1 MSGNTMSDKH
11 VCGGFQEN
19 EASQPGAR
27 PERRARDHPGG
38 KTSGIRQMS
47 DILHQSKVIV
57 CEDR

>member
-1 MSGNTMSDKH
+1 MYAA
-11 VCGGFQEN
+11 
-19 EASQPGAR
+19 ASRRMRHRSLTLVKA
-27 PERRARDHPGG
+27 ERRARDHPGG